1 VIIIAHSTQITG
13 KVSELTAARALIGVG
28 WEIAQPVVDEVY
40 DLIGY
45 HPVLNEYSRFQI
57 KTIRRRADRD
67 NQRVIYA
74 TKGNG
79 EAYRADEVD
88 YIVGVENDSVFLTE
102 TRNLKEYWQPSDSSK
117 RWIELTS
124 GEGDAK

>member
-1 VIIIAHSTQITG
+1 MAHTTQVTG
-13 KVSELTAARALIGVG
+13 RISELTAARALIGVG
-28 WEIAQPVVDEVY
+28 WQVAEPVVDEVY

-45 HPVLNEYSRFQI
+45 HPQFGYSKFQV

-79 EAYRADEVD
+79 EAYTKDEID
-88 YIVGVENDSVFLTE
+88 YLVGVEGNAAFLTE
-102 TRNLKEYWQPSDSSK
+102 VRNIKEYWEPSDSSK
-117 RWIELTS
+117 RWIELVAEENET
-124 GEGDAK
+124 EAV